1 MHLEKDTV
9 IMIIRCPMCGEILDD
24 KMEISTRQH
33 YYNRYFTY
41 VCPRCKHEWKSK
53 VDNAFIKKGKVIC

>member
-1 MHLEKDTV
+1 
-9 IMIIRCPMCGEILDD
+9 MCGEILDD